1 VLLDSGRKDGGES
14 CELQDQIEAAGF
26 ERQALPVP
34 AEQRCAWQWSA
45 RGSQSVHQQVKADQA
60 GRFGAQ
66 ADELPDD
73 ATGAAAHFE
82 YSQLRKVRNPAAVEQ
97 SGQVLP
103 AVRNHPLIGR
113 VIGAVAVI
121 LVRRVRP
128 TGILLS
134 QAQDILVWMN

>member
-1 VLLDSGRKDGGES
+1 MPFVCLFKGFHQKSYQISAAEGLSTRAISEAIVDWTAEKDGGES

-103 AVRNHPLIGR
+103 AVRIIH
-113 VIGAVAVI
+113 
-121 LVRRVRP
+121 
-128 TGILLS
+128 
-134 QAQDILVWMN
+134 